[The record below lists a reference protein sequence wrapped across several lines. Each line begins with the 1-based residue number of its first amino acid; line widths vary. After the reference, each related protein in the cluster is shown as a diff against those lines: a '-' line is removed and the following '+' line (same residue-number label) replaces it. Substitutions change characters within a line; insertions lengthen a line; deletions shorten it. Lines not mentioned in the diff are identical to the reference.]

1 MFGLKGR
8 DTFNKPTSDVGAS
21 IKKAGRWWVKSFPV
35 ILWIIVIYV
44 IVVIGYAWYS
54 YLYKKDVTEQEK
66 KAYINKKINE
76 VTFKKEKFDILKN
89 EISKRQE
96 RFDKQKDKY
105 RDIFYERELL
115 HENVSE
121 KTQHNPQRD
130 SRDSSAI
137 GEI

>member
-8 DTFNKPTSDVGAS
+8 DTFNKPTSSVGMTM
-21 IKKAGRWWVKSFPV
+21 KKIGQWWVKSFPI
-35 ILWIIVIYV
+35 ILWIIVVYV
-44 IVVIGYAWYS
+44 IVVIGYTWYS

-66 KAYINKKINE
+66 KAYINKKMNE
-76 VTFKKEKFDILKN
+76 VTFKKEKFDTLKN

-96 RFDKQKDKY
+96 RFDKQKDEY

-115 HENVSE
+115 HDDVLKEL
-121 KTQHNPQRD
+121 QHKPQKD
-130 SRDSSAI
+130 LQESTTI